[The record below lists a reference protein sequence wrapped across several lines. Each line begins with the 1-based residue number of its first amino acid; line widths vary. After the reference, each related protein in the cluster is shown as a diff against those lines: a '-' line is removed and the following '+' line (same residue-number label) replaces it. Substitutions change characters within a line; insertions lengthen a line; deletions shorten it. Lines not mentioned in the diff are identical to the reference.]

1 MWIVIA
7 GDPVDGFSYTGPFDS
22 NEAAWVW
29 AQRYI
34 ASQYSYWIAKLGE
47 PVWAA

>member
-7 GDPVDGFSYTGPFDS
+7 GDPVDGFSYTGLFNS
-22 NEAAWVW
+22 NEEALLW

-34 ASQYSYWIAKLGE
+34 ASQHSYWVTKLDV
-47 PVWAA
+47 PIWAA